1 MMKMADSP
9 IKNNAEINQ
18 HTTTRYFWVGFSFFI
33 CVIISLVTI
42 SAIVSDKINAEQAVP
57 VSQLNISGDMPYTR
71 TSEIKGALSA
81 INLSNFFHVNVN
93 DVHKVIMEL
102 PWVYS
107 VAVRKQWPNE
117 LKIHVIDQT
126 PVASWN
132 DDFLINERGNAFQ
145 ADKSR
150 ITTAIPAFY
159 GPEGSENVALS
170 NYVNMNRLLGF
181 QHFNIEELM
190 LSERFAWELTLNNGV
205 ILNLGRENR
214 IERVQRFMDIYPHI
228 IENAKDKQ
236 QVNYVDLRYDTGVAV
251 GWKQPKHL
259 IKDNRA

>member
-1 MMKMADSP
+1 MQLTHSKTKRNTDVS
-9 IKNNAEINQ
+9 EQ
-18 HTTTRYFWVGFSFFI
+18 SVTSYFWVGFGFFI

-42 SAIVSDKINAEQAVP
+42 SIIVSNKINAEEAVP

-71 TSEIKGALSA
+71 TSEIKGALKV

-93 DVHKVIMEL
+93 EVHQVIMEL

-117 LKIHVIDQT
+117 LKIHVVDQT

-132 DDFLINERGNAFQ
+132 DDFLINQRGNAFQ

-159 GPEGSENVALS
+159 GPEGSERIALS
-170 NYVNMNRLLGF
+170 NYLDMNGLLSF
-181 QHFNIEELM
+181 QQFNIEELM

-214 IERVQRFMDIYPHI
+214 IERVQRFMDVYPHI
-228 IENAKDKQ
+228 INNAKDKQ

-251 GWKQPKHL
+251 GWKELKLL
-259 IKDNRA
+259 IKEKRA